1 MKTLLSSREL
11 KKTIQKMSEEISHF
25 ISTLSKKS
33 ALPRGEGEDIILV
46 GIQTR
51 GVILA
56 KRVHEILGRG
66 TLQRSP
72 TLGSLD
78 INLYRDDFSSMKKI
92 PIVQKTEIPGDVEGK
107 GIILFDEVLY
117 TGRTIRAA
125 LDALMDLGRPRFI
138 KLAVLVDRGGRE
150 LPIQPDYLGIRHQIN
165 PQQEIEV
172 RFEEIDGEEEV
183 RVHGTPSPS

>member
-1 MKTLLSSREL
+1 
-11 KKTIQKMSEEISHF
+11 MSEEISHF